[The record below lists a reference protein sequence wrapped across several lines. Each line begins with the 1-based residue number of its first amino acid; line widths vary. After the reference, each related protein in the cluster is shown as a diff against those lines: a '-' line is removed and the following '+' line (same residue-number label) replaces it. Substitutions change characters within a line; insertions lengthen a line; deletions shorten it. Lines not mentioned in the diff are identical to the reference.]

1 MPAATAW
8 LAQAEGLGQVVVG
21 AHLEAEDAIELT
33 RLRRQHQDQQLGAD
47 GPEPAADLEAVH
59 TGEHQVDHHEF
70 GVGVHGRREPI
81 DAVVDDLH
89 DVPILAQRRV
99 HELRDVTVVLDHDD
113 APAFHGAVSHD
124 DPHGGIT
131 LARAVRV
138 P

>member
-81 DAVVDDLH
+81 DAVVDD
-89 DVPILAQRRV
+89 PTTCPSSRNAACTSFAMSRSSSITTMRRRSMAQSPTTTLTGASRSR
-99 HELRDVTVVLDHDD
+99 
-113 APAFHGAVSHD
+113 AP
-124 DPHGGIT
+124 
-131 LARAVRV
+131 
-138 P
+138 